1 MAEDFSLD
9 ISKWTQDADSQ
20 TKLFVVMLCSLLIR
34 YIQARTPV
42 LTGRLRASIGTNI
55 PLADWEPG
63 KDITIGT
70 NVIYSRR
77 VEYGFVGVDSL
88 GRRYDQKGVGMFA
101 QALAVAPQL
110 ADLVA
115 KQTEGRGFENFEEV
129 VEEVMGTLLEVGELG
144 ALL

>member
-70 NVIYSRR
+70 NVEYARR
-77 VEYGFVGVDSL
+77 IEYGFVGVDSL
-88 GRRYDQKGVGMFA
+88 ERRYDQKGVGMFA